1 MKAAWERRER
11 LSDSSSPLL
20 KCLYWLRPITTQ
32 TCCYFSPLPTK
43 QSPTLDLNSLASYR
57 SIISLLY
64 FAGGYPWKS
73 SLCSLCQI
81 SLLPFSPKP
90 APVRLHFTATTLLT
104 VPPWSP
110 FCWIQ
115 WSILTAHCTSAIS
128 SIRYSWSLP
137 PAWLSFCPW
146 LLGHHPFGFSPASLA
161 TPSSLSLAGP
171 PLLPDLLS
179 LEYPKVELVLFLLT
193 IYTHSLALLP
203 RPKALNAI
211 CTSQIDVCRPELSPK
226 IQTYTPISYST
237 K

>member
-11 LSDSSSPLL
+11 LSDSTSPLL

-104 VPPWSP
+104 VPRDLRFAEYNDQFSLLIVPALSEA
-110 FCWIQ
+110 
-115 WSILTAHCTSAIS
+115 LDTA
-128 SIRYSWSLP
+128 
-137 PAWLSFCPW
+137 
-146 LLGHHPFGFSPASLA
+146 GH
-161 TPSSLSLAGP
+161 
-171 PLLPDLLS
+171 
-179 LEYPKVELVLFLLT
+179 FLLLD
-193 IYTHSLALLP
+193 SVSALGF
-203 RPKALNAI
+203 
-211 CTSQIDVCRPELSPK
+211 
-226 IQTYTPISYST
+226 
-237 K
+237 